1 MDVKIKF
8 LNGELDNELHMEQQ
22 ALKSKEIEYNVC
34 HLNVP
39 SIISRKH
46 LGIENIVSIRFEL
59 MEGPLHA
66 SRKIMIALSFF
77 PYALMTSC

>member
-8 LNGELDNELHMEQQ
+8 LNGEPDNEIHMEQQ
-22 ALKSKEIEYNVC
+22 ALKSKENEYNVC

-39 SIISRKH
+39 SIISSKR
-46 LGIENIVSIRFEL
+46 LGIENIVSIRFEM

-66 SRKIMIALSFF
+66 SRKIMIAL
-77 PYALMTSC
+77 